1 MRTEIMNDIIGKEM
15 GNEMDGGLNWFI
27 AGMLVNETGKDVDLP
42 TSKTVNIITLKIQV
56 SNVIKKPLIRLK

>member
-1 MRTEIMNDIIGKEM
+1 MVD
-15 GNEMDGGLNWFI
+15 WFI
-27 AGMLVNETGKDVDLP
+27 AGILVNETGKDVDLP